1 MKVRVKLKE
10 LDQLVFDMTGVTT
23 CSKVMSRMYV
33 NVNIYPLSCSLP
45 REMNIYVNVFSSV
58 FFCL

>member
-33 NVNIYPLSCSLP
+33 NVNIYPLSCFVP
-45 REMNIYVNVFSSV
+45 RE
-58 FFCL
+58 

>member
-33 NVNIYPLSCSLP
+33 NVNIYPLSCSVP
-45 REMNIYVNVFSSV
+45 RE
-58 FFCL
+58 